1 MEDKP
6 KKGTGKAAPYGSGYA
21 PVKELVTDTEV
32 ICDGCGWSWEI
43 KDGGSDPYVC
53 HKCGEDNTPE
63 QIKENGKKASTDMK
77 NKQDIFIM
85 ESILKY
91 LIKEAFNVF
100 PTTEDEISNEKIK
113 KLFRVIKKYPKLSI
127 EDPLVLDPKSPNI
140 AKISRSLQRD
150 PKFIKYLN
158 NKLNIELDPM
168 DGAKWNGVS
177 IKWGEGSKGGR
188 GVNSKGFGFEGDII
202 SDLELLR
209 EEGISELNK
218 DQFKY
223 PDLIIE
229 ISKELGLKK
238 GNFKVIPEGA
248 KNQSRPLGFESGGPV
263 VEFSQ
268 GSAAETLTDITI
280 DKKGTKYYLSA
291 KFGNTLTFFNS
302 GITKILPASEIKA
315 GKITN
320 LDGVDLLNTFGIDN
334 KTFCKVFNDYPDANF
349 SEINGASTKYSIPKI
364 KNLIKSGIG
373 EGYYM
378 VKAGGKSSQ
387 FEHIDSTYTNT
398 ASDISAPV
406 IYYGGIGGDGKR
418 VDVTFESP
426 TYKFKINIRNKQGG
440 LYPTHIMCDYIKK

>member
-1 MEDKP
+1 VIKLIDLLTENEP

-21 PVKELVTDTEV
+21 PVKELVTDTKV
-32 ICDGCGWSWEI
+32 ICDNCDWSWAI
-43 KDGGSDPYVC
+43 ADGGKSPFLC
-53 HKCGEDNTPE
+53 HKCGHDNTP
-63 QIKENGKKASTDMK
+63 KKLPI
-77 NKQDIFIM
+77 QDSLLLT
-85 ESILKY
+85 SILEN
-91 LIKEAFNVF
+91 LVGEAFSEF
-100 PTTEDEISNEKIK
+100 PASEDEIPNEKIK
-113 KLFRVIKKYPKLSI
+113 ELFRVILNYPNLSI
-127 EDPLVLDPKSPNI
+127 NDPLVLNPKSPNT

-150 PKFIKYLN
+150 SNFIEYLN

-168 DGAKWNGVS
+168 EGAKWNGIN
-177 IKWGEGSKGGR
+177 IKWGEGSRGGR
-188 GVNSKGFGFEGDII
+188 GIKSKGLGFENELA
-202 SDLELLR
+202 SDLELLQ
-209 EEGISELNK
+209 EEGISESNK

-238 GNFKVIPEGA
+238 GNFTVVPEGD

-280 DKKGTKYYLSA
+280 NKKSAKYYLSA

-320 LDGVDLLNTFGIDN
+320 SDGVALLDTFGIDN
-334 KTFCKVFNDYPDANF
+334 KTFCKVFNDYPDADF
-349 SEINGASTKYSIPKI
+349 SKVNGASTKYSIPKM

-373 EGYYM
+373 DGYYM

-387 FEHIDSTYTNT
+387 FEHIDSEYTNT
-398 ASDISAPV
+398 ASDVSAPI
-406 IYYGGIGGDGKR
+406 IYYGGIGGNGKR

-426 TYKFKINIRNKQGG
+426 LYKFKINIRNKQGG

>member
-1 MEDKP
+1 MNIFDKFFTKYGYKFPKGYPDMNNEQDLLLLESLLED
-6 KKGTGKAAPYGSGYA
+6 
-21 PVKELVTDTEV
+21 LV
-32 ICDGCGWSWEI
+32 G
-43 KDGGSDPYVC
+43 
-53 HKCGEDNTPE
+53 
-63 QIKENGKKASTDMK
+63 
-77 NKQDIFIM
+77 
-85 ESILKY
+85 
-91 LIKEAFNVF
+91 EAFSVF
-100 PTTEDEISNEKIK
+100 PTTEDEISNEKVK
-113 KLFRVIKKYPKLSI
+113 ELFRVIKKYPKLSI
-127 EDPLVLDPKSPNI
+127 NDPLVLDPNSPNT

-150 PKFIKYLN
+150 SKFIEYLN
-158 NKLNIELDPM
+158 DELDIELDPI
-168 DGAKWNGVS
+168 DGAKWNGIS
-177 IKWGEGSKGGR
+177 IKWGEGSRGGR
-188 GVNSKGFGFEGDII
+188 GIKSKGLGFEGELIA
-202 SDLELLR
+202 DLELLR
-209 EEGISELNK
+209 EEGISNSNK
-218 DQFKY
+218 DQFIY
-223 PDLIIE
+223 PDLMIE

-248 KNQSRPLGFESGGPV
+248 KNQSRPLGFKSGGPV

-320 LDGVDLLNTFGIDN
+320 SDGVALLDTFGIDN
-334 KTFCKVFNDYPDANF
+334 ETFCKVFNDYPDADF
-349 SEINGASTKYSIPKI
+349 SEVNGASTKYSIPKM

-387 FEHIDSTYTNT
+387 FEHIDSKYTDT

-406 IYYGGIGGDGKR
+406 IYYGGIGGNGKR
-418 VDVTFESP
+418 VDITFESP

-440 LYPTHIMCDYIKK
+440 LYPTHIMCDYTKK

>member
-1 MEDKP
+1 MNVFDKFFTKYGYKFP
-6 KKGTGKAAPYGSGYA
+6 KGY
-21 PVKELVTDTEV
+21 P
-32 ICDGCGWSWEI
+32 
-43 KDGGSDPYVC
+43 
-53 HKCGEDNTPE
+53 
-63 QIKENGKKASTDMK
+63 DM
-77 NKQDIFIM
+77 NNEQDILLL
-85 ESILKY
+85 ESILED
-91 LIKEAFNVF
+91 LVGEAFSIF
-100 PTTEDEISNEKIK
+100 PTTEDEISNEKVK
-113 KLFRVIKKYPKLSI
+113 ELFRVIKKYPKLSI
-127 EDPLVLDPKSPNI
+127 NDPLVLDPNSPNT

-150 PKFIKYLN
+150 SKFIEYLN
-158 NKLNIELDPM
+158 DELDIELDPV
-168 DGAKWNGVS
+168 DGAKWNGIS
-177 IKWGEGSKGGR
+177 IKWGEGSRGGR
-188 GVNSKGFGFEGDII
+188 GIKSKGLGFEGELVA
-202 SDLELLR
+202 DLELLR
-209 EEGISELNK
+209 EEGISESNK
-218 DQFKY
+218 DQFIY
-223 PDLIIE
+223 PDLTIE

-248 KNQSRPLGFESGGPV
+248 KNQSRPLGFKSGGPV

-320 LDGVDLLNTFGIDN
+320 SDGVALLDTFGIDN
-334 KTFCKVFNDYPDANF
+334 EIFCKVFNDYPDADF
-349 SEINGASTKYSIPKI
+349 SEVNGASTKYSIPKM

-387 FEHIDSTYTNT
+387 FEHIDSKYTDT
-398 ASDISAPV
+398 ASDVSAPV
-406 IYYGGIGGDGKR
+406 IYYGGIGGNGKR

-440 LYPTHIMCDYIKK
+440 LYPTHIMCDYTKK

>member
-1 MEDKP
+1 MNVFDKFFTKYGYKFP
-6 KKGTGKAAPYGSGYA
+6 KGY
-21 PVKELVTDTEV
+21 P
-32 ICDGCGWSWEI
+32 
-43 KDGGSDPYVC
+43 
-53 HKCGEDNTPE
+53 
-63 QIKENGKKASTDMK
+63 DM
-77 NKQDIFIM
+77 NNEQDILLM
-85 ESILKY
+85 ESILED
-91 LIKEAFNVF
+91 LVGEAFSIF
-100 PTTEDEISNEKIK
+100 PTTEDEISNEKVK
-113 KLFRVIKKYPKLSI
+113 ELFRVIKKYPKLSI
-127 EDPLVLDPKSPNI
+127 NDPLVLDPNSPNT

-150 PKFIKYLN
+150 SKFIEYLN
-158 NKLNIELDPM
+158 DELDIELDPV
-168 DGAKWNGVS
+168 DGAKWNGIS
-177 IKWGEGSKGGR
+177 IKWGEGSRGGR
-188 GVNSKGFGFEGDII
+188 GIKSKGLGFEGELVA
-202 SDLELLR
+202 DLELLR
-209 EEGISELNK
+209 EEGISESNK
-218 DQFKY
+218 DQFIY
-223 PDLIIE
+223 PDLTIE

-248 KNQSRPLGFESGGPV
+248 KNQSRPLGFKSGGPV

-320 LDGVDLLNTFGIDN
+320 SDGVALLDTFGIDN
-334 KTFCKVFNDYPDANF
+334 ETFCKVFNDYPDADF
-349 SEINGASTKYSIPKI
+349 SEVNGASTKYSIPKM

-387 FEHIDSTYTNT
+387 FEHIDSKYTDT
-398 ASDISAPV
+398 ASDVSAPV
-406 IYYGGIGGDGKR
+406 IYYGGIGGNGKR

-440 LYPTHIMCDYIKK
+440 LYPTHIMCDYTKK

>member
-1 MEDKP
+1 MIKLIDLLTENEP

-32 ICDGCGWSWEI
+32 ICDNCDWSWAI
-43 KDGGSDPYVC
+43 ADGGSKPFLC
-53 HKCGEDNTPE
+53 HKCGHDNAP
-63 QIKENGKKASTDMK
+63 KKLPI
-77 NKQDIFIM
+77 QDSLLLT
-85 ESILKY
+85 SILEN
-91 LIKEAFNVF
+91 LVGEAFSVF
-100 PTTEDEISNEKIK
+100 PTTEDEIPNEKVK
-113 KLFRVIKKYPKLSI
+113 ELFRVILNYPNLSI
-127 EDPLVLDPKSPNI
+127 NDPLVLNPKSPNT

-150 PKFIKYLN
+150 SNFIEYLN

-168 DGAKWNGVS
+168 EGAKWNGIN
-177 IKWGEGSKGGR
+177 IKWGEGSRGGR
-188 GVNSKGFGFEGDII
+188 GIKSKGLGFENELA
-202 SDLELLR
+202 SDLELLQ
-209 EEGISELNK
+209 EEGISESNK

-238 GNFKVIPEGA
+238 GNFTVVPEGD

-280 DKKGTKYYLSA
+280 NKKSAKYYLSA

-320 LDGVDLLNTFGIDN
+320 SDGVALLDTFGIDN
-334 KTFCKVFNDYPDANF
+334 KTFCKVFNDYPDADF
-349 SEINGASTKYSIPKI
+349 SKVNGASTKYSIPKM

-373 EGYYM
+373 DGYYM

-387 FEHIDSTYTNT
+387 FEHIDSEYTNT
-398 ASDISAPV
+398 ASDVSAPI
-406 IYYGGIGGDGKR
+406 IYYGGIGGNGKR

-426 TYKFKINIRNKQGG
+426 LYKFKINIRNKQGG

>member
-1 MEDKP
+1 MNVFDKFFTKYGYKFP
-6 KKGTGKAAPYGSGYA
+6 KGY
-21 PVKELVTDTEV
+21 P
-32 ICDGCGWSWEI
+32 
-43 KDGGSDPYVC
+43 
-53 HKCGEDNTPE
+53 
-63 QIKENGKKASTDMK
+63 DM
-77 NKQDIFIM
+77 NNEQDILLM
-85 ESILKY
+85 ESILED
-91 LIKEAFNVF
+91 LVGEAFSIF
-100 PTTEDEISNEKIK
+100 PTTEDEISNEKVK
-113 KLFRVIKKYPKLSI
+113 ELFRVIKNYPKLSI
-127 EDPLVLDPKSPNI
+127 NDPLVLDPNSPNT

-150 PKFIKYLN
+150 SKFIEYLN
-158 NKLNIELDPM
+158 NELDIELDPI
-168 DGAKWNGVS
+168 DGAKWNGIS
-177 IKWGEGSKGGR
+177 IKWGEGSRGGR
-188 GVNSKGFGFEGDII
+188 GIKSKGLGFEGELIA
-202 SDLELLR
+202 DLELLR
-209 EEGISELNK
+209 EEGISESNK
-218 DQFKY
+218 DQFIY
-223 PDLIIE
+223 PDLTIE

-248 KNQSRPLGFESGGPV
+248 KNQSRPLGFKSGGPV

-320 LDGVDLLNTFGIDN
+320 SDGVALLDTFGIDN
-334 KTFCKVFNDYPDANF
+334 EIFCKVFNDYPDADF
-349 SEINGASTKYSIPKI
+349 SEVNGASTKYSISKM

-387 FEHIDSTYTNT
+387 FEHIDSKYTDT

-406 IYYGGIGGDGKR
+406 IYYGGIGGNGKR

-440 LYPTHIMCDYIKK
+440 LYPTHIMCDYTKK

>member
-1 MEDKP
+1 MNVFDKFFTKYGYKFP
-6 KKGTGKAAPYGSGYA
+6 KGY
-21 PVKELVTDTEV
+21 P
-32 ICDGCGWSWEI
+32 
-43 KDGGSDPYVC
+43 
-53 HKCGEDNTPE
+53 
-63 QIKENGKKASTDMK
+63 DM
-77 NKQDIFIM
+77 NNEQDILLM
-85 ESILKY
+85 ESILED
-91 LIKEAFNVF
+91 LVGEAFSIF
-100 PTTEDEISNEKIK
+100 PTTEDEISNEKVK
-113 KLFRVIKKYPKLSI
+113 ELFRVIKKYPKLSI
-127 EDPLVLDPKSPNI
+127 NDPLVLDPNSPNT

-150 PKFIKYLN
+150 SKFIEYLN
-158 NKLNIELDPM
+158 NELDIELDPI
-168 DGAKWNGVS
+168 DGAKWNGIS
-177 IKWGEGSKGGR
+177 IKWGEGSRGGR
-188 GVNSKGFGFEGDII
+188 GIKSKGLGFEGELIA
-202 SDLELLR
+202 DLELLR
-209 EEGISELNK
+209 EEGISESNK
-218 DQFKY
+218 DQFIY
-223 PDLIIE
+223 PDLTIE

-248 KNQSRPLGFESGGPV
+248 KNQSRPLGFKSGGPV

-320 LDGVDLLNTFGIDN
+320 SDGVALLDTFGIDN
-334 KTFCKVFNDYPDANF
+334 ETFCKVFNDYPDADF
-349 SEINGASTKYSIPKI
+349 SEVNGASTKYSISKM

-387 FEHIDSTYTNT
+387 FEHIDSKYTDT

-406 IYYGGIGGDGKR
+406 IYYGGIGGNGKR

-440 LYPTHIMCDYIKK
+440 LYPTHIMCDYTKK

>member
-1 MEDKP
+1 MNVFDKFFTKYGYKFP
-6 KKGTGKAAPYGSGYA
+6 KGY
-21 PVKELVTDTEV
+21 P
-32 ICDGCGWSWEI
+32 
-43 KDGGSDPYVC
+43 
-53 HKCGEDNTPE
+53 
-63 QIKENGKKASTDMK
+63 DM
-77 NKQDIFIM
+77 NNEQDILLM
-85 ESILKY
+85 ESILED
-91 LIKEAFNVF
+91 LVGEAFSIF
-100 PTTEDEISNEKIK
+100 PTTEDEISNEKVK
-113 KLFRVIKKYPKLSI
+113 ELFRVIKKYPKLSI
-127 EDPLVLDPKSPNI
+127 NDPLVLDPNSPNT

-150 PKFIKYLN
+150 SKFIEYLN
-158 NKLNIELDPM
+158 NELDIELDPI
-168 DGAKWNGVS
+168 DGAKWNGIS
-177 IKWGEGSKGGR
+177 IKWGEGSRGGR
-188 GVNSKGFGFEGDII
+188 GIKSKGLGFEGELVA
-202 SDLELLR
+202 DLELLR
-209 EEGISELNK
+209 EEGISESNK
-218 DQFKY
+218 DQFIY
-223 PDLIIE
+223 PDLTIE

-248 KNQSRPLGFESGGPV
+248 KNQSRPLGFKSGGPV

-320 LDGVDLLNTFGIDN
+320 SDGVALLDTFGIDN
-334 KTFCKVFNDYPDANF
+334 ETFCKVFNDYPDADF
-349 SEINGASTKYSIPKI
+349 SEVNGASTKYSISKM

-387 FEHIDSTYTNT
+387 FEHIDSKYTDT

-406 IYYGGIGGDGKR
+406 IYYGGIGGNGKR

-440 LYPTHIMCDYIKK
+440 LYPTHIMCDYTKK

>member
-1 MEDKP
+1 MNNE
-6 KKGTGKAAPYGSGYA
+6 
-21 PVKELVTDTEV
+21 
-32 ICDGCGWSWEI
+32 
-43 KDGGSDPYVC
+43 
-53 HKCGEDNTPE
+53 
-63 QIKENGKKASTDMK
+63 
-77 NKQDIFIM
+77 QDILLM
-85 ESILKY
+85 ESILED
-91 LIKEAFNVF
+91 LVGEAFSIF
-100 PTTEDEISNEKIK
+100 PTTEDEISNEKVK
-113 KLFRVIKKYPKLSI
+113 ELFRVIKKYPKLSI
-127 EDPLVLDPKSPNI
+127 NDPLVLDPNSPNT

-150 PKFIKYLN
+150 SKFIEYLN
-158 NKLNIELDPM
+158 NELDIELDPI
-168 DGAKWNGVS
+168 DGAKWNGIS
-177 IKWGEGSKGGR
+177 IKWGEGSRGGR
-188 GVNSKGFGFEGDII
+188 GIKSKGLGFEGELIA
-202 SDLELLR
+202 DLELLR
-209 EEGISELNK
+209 EEGISESNK
-218 DQFKY
+218 DQFIY
-223 PDLIIE
+223 PDLTIE

-238 GNFKVIPEGA
+238 GNFNVIPEGA
-248 KNQSRPLGFESGGPV
+248 KNQSRPLGFKSGGPV

-320 LDGVDLLNTFGIDN
+320 SDGVALLDTFGIDN
-334 KTFCKVFNDYPDANF
+334 ETFCKVFNDYPDADF
-349 SEINGASTKYSIPKI
+349 SKVNGASTKYSIPKM

-387 FEHIDSTYTNT
+387 FEHIDSKYTDT

-406 IYYGGIGGDGKR
+406 IYYGGIGGNGKR

-440 LYPTHIMCDYIKK
+440 LYPTHIMCDYTKK